1 MTDTKQIDLQSLQRQ
16 ALQQAGVD
24 AAKTVTASLTVGL
37 QNQLVALAV
46 MQAEKAMAEE
56 QVAELKKKVAKL
68 EAELA
73 AARGEVSDKPV
84 AGKAGKAGK
93 PAS

>member
-84 AGKAGKAGK
+84 AGKAKSAR
-93 PAS
+93 